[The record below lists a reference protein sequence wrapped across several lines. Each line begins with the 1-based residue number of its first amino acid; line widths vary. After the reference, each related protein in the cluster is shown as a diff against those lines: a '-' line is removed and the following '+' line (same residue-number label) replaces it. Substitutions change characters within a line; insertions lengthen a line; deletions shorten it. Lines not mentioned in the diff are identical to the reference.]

1 MNHLAK
7 NFTGMNGMSD
17 QIIASD
23 MLITAKSGV
32 KDLAVAITEAA
43 TPEIRNVL
51 KKHLD
56 TAIQT
61 HEAITSYMV
70 GKGFY
75 HPYNVHE
82 QLQVDINAANT
93 SLHLFNAER

>member
-1 MNHLAK
+1 MNYLLK
-7 NFTGMNGMSD
+7 NLTEMNGMSD
-17 QIIASD
+17 QIVASD

-70 GKGFY
+70 EKGFY

-82 QLQVDINAANT
+82 QLQVDINAATT
-93 SLHLFNAER
+93 SLNFINGRE

>member
-1 MNHLAK
+1 MNYLLKNLA
-7 NFTGMNGMSD
+7 GMNVMSD
-17 QIIASD
+17 QIVASD

-51 KKHLD
+51 KQHLD

-70 GKGFY
+70 EKGFY
-75 HPYNVHE
+75 HPYNVQE

-93 SLHLFNAER
+93 SLNLING

>member
-1 MNHLAK
+1 MNYLLK
-7 NFTGMNGMSD
+7 NLTGMNGMSD

-23 MLITAKSGV
+23 MLISAKSGV

-61 HEAITSYMV
+61 HEAITTYMV
-70 GKGFY
+70 DKGFY

-82 QLQVDINAANT
+82 QLQVDINAASK
-93 SLHLFNAER
+93 SLNLING

>member
-1 MNHLAK
+1 MNYSLK
-7 NFTGMNGMSD
+7 NLTGINGMSD

-32 KDLAVAITEAA
+32 KDLAVAITEAT

-70 GKGFY
+70 EKGFY

-82 QLQVDINAANT
+82 QLQVDINAANK
-93 SLHLFNAER
+93 SLNLING